1 MNEFRLNGLGFHT
14 FRYLKV
20 TVRLLGTCSDLDS
33 QKYSVKTSFQQG
45 VGCHEIMLAFN
56 MNREFAVTF
65 NLQRSPR
72 LICMDAVIAA
82 SINNSAI
89 L

>member
-14 FRYLKV
+14 SQFFKV
-20 TVRLLGTCSDLDS
+20 TVQLLGTCSDLDS
-33 QKYSVKTSFQQG
+33 QKYTVQTSFQQG
-45 VGCHEIMLAFN
+45 VGCHEVMLAFN
-56 MNREFAVTF
+56 MNREFTVTF

-72 LICMDAVIAA
+72 LLCMDAVITA
-82 SINNSAI
+82 SINSSTT